1 MKEFHKLIVAMAF
14 VATPAGA
21 QTMVTINPTADAPV
35 MTLSA
40 TGSIDAAP
48 DIATVNVG
56 VETVA
61 STAVAALQANSAKM
75 TRVVATIRTQ
85 GVAVRDIRTNNVGV
99 SPRYEYVERKRVFQG
114 YAATNTVGVIIRD
127 VATTGTFLDAVTA
140 AGADSIDGPTFAID
154 RQDELRAQSRDRA
167 VQALAANAQ
176 SYARRLGFARA
187 TLLSIQEGNVATM
200 NMQDIIVTGSR
211 SPMAVSAP
219 PPPPP
224 VLGGQQAIIVTLT
237 GTYRLE
243 R

>member
-1 MKEFHKLIVAMAF
+1 MPMRTLIFASALMAS
-14 VATPAGA
+14 PAGA

-35 MTLSA
+35 VTLSA
-40 TGSIDAAP
+40 SGSIDAAP

-61 STAVAALQANSAKM
+61 PTAVAALQANSAKM

-140 AGADSIDGPTFAID
+140 AGANSIDCPTFAID
-154 RQDELRAQSRDRA
+154 RQDELRTQSRDRA
-167 VQALAANAQ
+167 AQVLAADAQ
-176 SYARRLGFARA
+176 SYARRFGFARA
-187 TLLSIQEGNVATM
+187 TLLSVQEGSIATM
-200 NMQDIIVTGSR
+200 STQDIVVTGQFR
-211 SPMAVSAP
+211 NAP
-219 PPPPP
+219 PMVAAPPPP
-224 VLGGQQAIIVTLT
+224 VLGGRQAIIVTLT
-237 GTYRLE
+237 GTFRLE